1 MDRELNKI
9 VNLLRFT
16 ILFKDNLYNHSP
28 DYIIEKYDHFIGF
41 EPTVVYRIYTP
52 DHMSTFFLKYYKRWK
67 VDDSKKIDTILKYLL
82 SSQLSFGS
90 PRINLWETMLKN
102 FEEYIGELES
112 ISSEPKRGLHTN
124 LEGIVEMIIN
134 NNLKYLTP
142 ILRDLKLKSIGI

>member
-9 VNLLRFT
+9 INLLRFT
-16 ILFKDNLYNHSP
+16 FLFKDNLYNQSP

-41 EPTVVYRIYTP
+41 EPTAKYRIYTP
-52 DHMSTFFLKYYKRWK
+52 DHMATFFLKYYKRWK

-90 PRINLWETMLKN
+90 PRINLWETMIKS
-102 FEEYIGELES
+102 FEEYIGGLES

-124 LEGIVEMIIN
+124 LENIVNSIIG
-134 NNLKYLTP
+134 NNLKGLTP

>member
-16 ILFKDNLYNHSP
+16 ILFKDNLYNQSP

-52 DHMSTFFLKYYKRWK
+52 DLMTNFFLKYYKRWK
-67 VDDSKKIDTILKYLL
+67 VDDSITEKINMILKYLL
-82 SSQLSFGS
+82 CSQPSIRLLNIVKS
-90 PRINLWETMLKN
+90 

-124 LEGIVEMIIN
+124 LENIVNSIIS
-134 NNLKYLTP
+134 NNLKDLTP
-142 ILRDLKLKSIGI
+142 ILRELKLKSIGI

>member
-16 ILFKDNLYNHSP
+16 ILFRDNLYNQSP

-41 EPTVVYRIYTP
+41 EPTVEYNPYTP
-52 DHMSTFFLKYYKRWK
+52 DLMTNFFLKYYKRWK
-67 VDDSKKIDTILKYLL
+67 VDDSKKLDMILKYLL
-82 SSQLSFGS
+82 SLQMMTHGNIFQLMS
-90 PRINLWETMLKN
+90 KK
-102 FEEYIGELES
+102 FEEYIGELEL

-124 LEGIVEMIIN
+124 LENSIVSIID
-134 NNLKYLTP
+134 NNLEGLTP

>member
-16 ILFKDNLYNHSP
+16 ILFKDNLYNQSP

-52 DHMSTFFLKYYKRWK
+52 DLMTNFFLKYYKRWK
-67 VDDSKKIDTILKYLL
+67 VDDSITEKIDMILKYLL
-82 SSQLSFGS
+82 SSQPSIRLS
-90 PRINLWETMLKN
+90 TMVKS

-124 LEGIVEMIIN
+124 LECVVNMIIG
-134 NNLKYLTP
+134 NNLKDLAP

>member
-9 VNLLRFT
+9 INLLRFT
-16 ILFKDNLYNHSP
+16 ILFKDNLYNQSP

-52 DHMSTFFLKYYKRWK
+52 DLMTNFFLKYYKRWK
-67 VDDSKKIDTILKYLL
+67 VDDSKKIDMILKYLL
-82 SSQLSFGS
+82 SLQMGS
-90 PRINLWETMLKN
+90 SGNIFQTMSKK
-102 FEEYIGELES
+102 FEEYIGELEL

-124 LEGIVEMIIN
+124 LENSIVSIIS
-134 NNLKYLTP
+134 NNLEGLTP